1 MVQVAPNRGAAA
13 LPTAAAPQRPAESQA
28 STAEAALNARRT
40 AGQARTLH
48 ALARTGLSAPAGPY
62 PHSARIR
69 AAFGAYAPAGL
80 TAHMG
85 PAARAAGRALSADA
99 YILSGRAVFADRP
112 SLHTAAHEAAHM
124 VHQAH
129 GGPALAHGVGHWRD
143 PHERM
148 ADRIADR
155 VAAGGTA
162 EPLLAAMVAPPG
174 PTAAPSPAPGAAMLQ
189 MNNTISSHVGGSK
202 PTPWAEIQS
211 QLKLGAGYDIDSVV
225 TGLNPGRFGPMVA
238 TLGNSCVRAEEVTA
252 TLDGKRTGG
261 VRKSDATQSAYGAL
275 GSFEEYLTDT
285 PTAPKY
291 EFEGGHL
298 ISDEILGTA
307 SYVQANFA
315 PQRGHINAPIYRKI
329 EEIAAGGL
337 VQKSGNKKATPNWT
351 LKAWV
356 TYPAAT
362 HQIST
367 AKIQARLG
375 IHDSNIL
382 ATPKPTHVTLTTRV
396 PSRWQ
401 AKASVADSDFVFAR
415 ESSIDKSDGAYAG
428 FMTDEASVLKEEPKT
443 DQYLDSNYWA
453 MDTLKNASMNR
464 PGTLGTGQA
473 SSHTFTAVQSV
484 PRGQTAYLNKGVTSL
499 PQPPPLVAPTLSK
512 VRPITDVVGVTYAKQ
527 KLLAR
532 KILKEN
538 PKLVLTVGSLEEAF
552 RLITQGYQKR
562 LQKKRFSRLDYMK
575 MKIAGARR
583 GKGRRKGVKKPA
595 TARKGNTAQYN
606 SSLARLIVMQQFSYP
621 KNSMDFS
628 V

>member
-1 MVQVAPNRGAAA
+1 MSLQRADPDAGAWTRAAA
-13 LPTAAAPQRPAESQA
+13 LDPG
-28 STAEAALNARRT
+28 RT

-48 ALARTGLSAPAGPY
+48 SVARAGLADRAGPY
-62 PHSARIR
+62 PYSARIR
-69 AAFGAYAPAGL
+69 AAFGAYAPSGL
-80 TAHMG
+80 RAHMG
-85 PAARAAGRALSADA
+85 PAARAAGQALSADA
-99 YILSGRAVFADRP
+99 YILDGRAAFTRRP
-112 SLHTAAHEAAHM
+112 SLRTAVHEAAHM
-124 VHQAH
+124 VHQAR
-129 GGPALAHGVGHWRD
+129 GGATLPHGVGHRHD

-155 VAAGGTA
+155 VAAGGSA
-162 EPLLAAMVAPPG
+162 EPLLASMFGA
-174 PTAAPSPAPGAAMLQ
+174 AAPSAAPPTAGAPMLQ
-189 MNNTISSHVGGSK
+189 MNNVISGQKNSTK
-202 PTPWAEIQS
+202 ATPWAEIED
-211 QLKLGAGYDIDSVV
+211 QLKLGNGYDIDSVV
-225 TGLNPGRFGPMVA
+225 TGINPGRFGPMVT
-238 TLGNSCVRAEEVTA
+238 TLGDSCVRAEEVTA

-261 VRKSDATQSAYGAL
+261 VRKADATQSAYGAL
-275 GSFEEYLTDT
+275 GSFEEYLTGT

-337 VQKSGNKKATPNWT
+337 VQKTGNKKSTPSWT
-351 LKAWV
+351 LKAWL

-362 HQIST
+362 HQIPT

-375 IHDSNIL
+375 IQDSNIQ
-382 ATPKPTHVTLTTRV
+382 ASPKPSHVTLTTRV

-401 AKASVADSDFVFAR
+401 AKASVADSDFVFAH

-473 SSHTFTAVQSV
+473 SSHTFTAIQSV

-499 PQPPPLVAPTLSK
+499 PQPPPLVAPKLTK
-512 VRPITDVVGVTYAKQ
+512 IRPITDVVGVTYAKQ

-532 KILKEN
+532 QILKEN

-552 RLITQGYQKR
+552 RLISQGYQKR

-575 MKIAGARR
+575 MKIANARR

-595 TARKGNTAQYN
+595 TARGGNTAQFN
-606 SSLARLIVMQQFSYP
+606 SSLARLIVMQQFTYP

-628 V
+628 T